1 MTQSVGG
8 AQRRA
13 RRVARIHDLATTRGS
28 KGRLPVSPA
37 TIWRWVASG
46 RFPRPFRLGPN
57 MTCWDLDEVEA
68 WLDRQAEG
76 AAQ

>member
-13 RRVARIHDLATTRGS
+13 RRVARIHEIATTQFK
-28 KGRLPVSPA
+28 KGRVTASAA
-37 TIWRWVASG
+37 TIWRWSAKGV
-46 RFPRPFRLGPN
+46 FPKPFKLGPN
-57 MTCWDLDEVEA
+57 VTVWDLDEVEA